1 MCDAAMG
8 GSGKDAR
15 FRKSSDPRW
24 KPLDL
29 KPNPDQDVGQRGAG
43 ECDWDFVAVSG
54 QSYDR
59 PNRALV
65 HSEET
70 SSQPGW
76 LARLVLG
83 LDARLRRRIGV
94 IEYSSDP
101 DCIFRIELRRLDH
114 AITLS
119 DGTELLPG
127 EEIVQLHF
135 WNERVPHYGGAG
147 ATFQWARQFD
157 RMLAHS
163 LRELSSFLSRHDLN
177 AVRGVRADAALGTS
191 EQMDQVL
198 RFCGHFGFIPVTK
211 TAPVTIGSHFHRFG
225 ENILIGLLIL
235 AHNRRAFRL
244 DCLRRSR
251 ADVFLP
257 RAKLD
262 ERFGHAGAPTR

>member
-1 MCDAAMG
+1 LEE
-8 GSGKDAR
+8 R
-15 FRKSSDPRW
+15 
-24 KPLDL
+24 
-29 KPNPDQDVGQRGAG
+29 N
-43 ECDWDFVAVSG
+43 WDFVAVSG

-59 PNRALV
+59 PSRPLV
-65 HSEET
+65 HSDET

-76 LARLVLG
+76 LARLVFG
-83 LDARLRRRIGV
+83 LDARLRRHFGV

-101 DCIFRIELRRLDH
+101 DCLFRIELRRLDH
-114 AITLS
+114 AITLC
-119 DGTELLPG
+119 DGTVLPAG

-135 WNERVPHYGGAG
+135 WNERVPHYDGAG
-147 ATFQWARQFD
+147 ATFRWARQFN
-157 RMLAHS
+157 RMFDLS
-163 LRELSSFLSRHDLN
+163 FRQLSSFLSEHDLK

-191 EQMDQVL
+191 EHMDQVL
-198 RFCGHFGFIPVTK
+198 RFCDHYGFKPVK
-211 TAPVTIGSHFHRFG
+211 TSAPVTVGSHFHRFG

-262 ERFGHAGAPTR
+262 ERFGNAGASTR

>member
-1 MCDAAMG
+1 MPG
-8 GSGKDAR
+8 FWKSGVV
-15 FRKSSDPRW
+15 RW

-29 KPNPDQDVGQRGAG
+29 KPNPDQDGAKGCG

-76 LARLVLG
+76 LARFVRG
-83 LDARLRRRIGV
+83 LDARLRRRSGV

-135 WNERVPHYGGAG
+135 WNERVPQYDGAG
-147 ATFQWARQFD
+147 ATFRWARQFNRMFD
-157 RMLAHS
+157 RS
-163 LRELSSFLSRHDLN
+163 FRQLSSFLARHDLE
-177 AVRGVRADAALGTS
+177 AVRGVRADVALGTS
-191 EQMDQVL
+191 EHMDQVL
-198 RFCGHFGFIPVTK
+198 RFCDHFGFKPVRTSVPA
-211 TAPVTIGSHFHRFG
+211 TARAHLHRFG

-235 AHNRRAFRL
+235 AHNRRAFRM

-257 RAKLD
+257 RARLD
-262 ERFGHAGAPTR
+262 ERYGHEGASTR